1 MIVVMSNRI
10 YSIHL
15 DPQSNGRFVV
25 TVPALGCST
34 VGDNYEHAL
43 QMARE
48 CIETYIE
55 GLARVGLSVPDSTP
69 LKPFDTAVEVQVS
82 AVA

>member
-1 MIVVMSNRI
+1 MNNRV
-10 YSIHL
+10 YNIHL
-15 DPQSNGRFVV
+15 DPQPDGRFVV
-25 TVPALGCST
+25 TVPVLGCST
-34 VGDNYEHAL
+34 VGENYEHSL

-55 GLARVGLSVPDSTP
+55 GLAKVGLPVPDSAP
-69 LKPFDTAVEVQVS
+69 LKPFDTAVEVQEP